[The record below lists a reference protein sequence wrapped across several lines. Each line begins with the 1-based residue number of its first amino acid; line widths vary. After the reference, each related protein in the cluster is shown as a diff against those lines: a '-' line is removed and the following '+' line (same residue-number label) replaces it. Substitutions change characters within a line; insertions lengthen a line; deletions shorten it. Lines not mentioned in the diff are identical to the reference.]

1 MTKRW
6 KIIVMA
12 AAIVIGALLIT
23 LFIPSMRG
31 RKCLNELT
39 HVMVGQTTDS
49 DLLKNPYFRNA
60 VRECVDNKC
69 SYAVRIDNHILVKLH
84 LAPLSQL
91 IASVNLENGIV
102 SEVLIYGTVIR
113 HNNAETWITWQQIAH
128 APDCEQAPCVKFRRR
143 NEKGPALW
151 AATLI
156 YGGPGNH
163 LGNAINVNC
172 LSRIGGCKDAA
183 EFMPLISNY
192 R

>member
-91 IASVNLENGIV
+91 IASVNLENGV
-102 SEVLIYGTVIR
+102 V
-113 HNNAETWITWQQIAH
+113 
-128 APDCEQAPCVKFRRR
+128 
-143 NEKGPALW
+143 
-151 AATLI
+151 
-156 YGGPGNH
+156 
-163 LGNAINVNC
+163 
-172 LSRIGGCKDAA
+172 
-183 EFMPLISNY
+183 
-192 R
+192 